1 MRAST
6 YFHCERFA
14 AAGVLTGEWAPFL
27 VKRENVALEIK
38 DRRVGPTTAFPG
50 TPAHLPLRGVSLHML
65 FQVILAFKG
74 FLADFTSY
82 GLWWSRHTLNPFPW
96 VSPRG
101 KINAELVRQV
111 FGAKKVT
118 MTINPNTGCSVCL
131 LGSRSR
137 CSHVMVLRGVTPF
150 PYQGAGVLS
159 LVAVGRGQDE
169 VDPCPSSAS
178 STEGTASQTAPPAGA
193 FPAAKCT
200 AAPPRPGTP
209 APARLPGHRGTSFTN
224 VTGTPLS

>member
-27 VKRENVALEIK
+27 VERENVALEIK

-65 FQVILAFKG
+65 LQVILAFKG

-82 GLWWSRHTLNPFPW
+82 GLWWSRHTLNPFPR

-118 MTINPNTGCSVCL
+118 MIINANTGCSVCCL
-131 LGSRSR
+131 EAGLDAPTCWYYVES
-137 CSHVMVLRGVTPF
+137 LRPLTRE
-150 PYQGAGVLS
+150 QGFSAWWPWAG
-159 LVAVGRGQDE
+159 D
-169 VDPCPSSAS
+169 
-178 STEGTASQTAPPAGA
+178 
-193 FPAAKCT
+193 KMK
-200 AAPPRPGTP
+200 
-209 APARLPGHRGTSFTN
+209 
-224 VTGTPLS
+224 